1 MKLAVNIEKHCWKT
15 SDFQRFAELGKH
27 FTVYQGN
34 SCRFDIF
41 CDPLHLWGKVLAM
54 WAPWG
59 IKLDD
64 NLCAWLDELR
74 KVALAEMDD
83 IDRIKELERLRLR
96 NCGDLDEQRSDD
108 DDAKS

>member
-1 MKLAVNIEKHCWKT
+1 
-15 SDFQRFAELGKH
+15 
-27 FTVYQGN
+27 
-34 SCRFDIF
+34 
-41 CDPLHLWGKVLAM
+41 M

-96 NCGDLDEQRSDD
+96 NCGDLDEQRSQFTTEVRDRNGN
-108 DDAKS
+108 SNSE